1 MAVEPQDAARF
12 GRSSPVLRHWLAH
25 SHGFVVRGL
34 RGRGVVVKVYGLP
47 GAPQT
52 ILVRTRYSRRRL
64 RIPADAFDEVV
75 PANKELVVRNTLRR
89 ATRGEPRPR
98 RKVIRPLARAT
109 AHGVARFATSCGRG
123 GAHGLVLGGRAA
135 AGAGRAAAAWF
146 ARVAWPPARNG
157 TATAARAVLR
167 TTRAGGREAAQVA
180 HRAVAASATGL
191 QRGGWRGREMVRMAV
206 DDGVGGGERLVAR
219 ARSAAAAARERREAR
234 ARERAAKAPPT
245 LVGDRPE

>member
-89 ATRGEPRPR
+89 ATRGEPRQGQVEQPPR
-98 RKVIRPLARAT
+98 GSRGSHGRRRGTARRPPRAPCYGRREPAGVKRLRSRTEPSRRAR
-109 AHGVARFATSCGRG
+109 
-123 GAHGLVLGGRAA
+123 LGSSADAGAA
-135 AGAGRAAAAWF
+135 ARWS
-146 ARVAWPPARNG
+146 AWPWT
-157 TATAARAVLR
+157 TAW
-167 TTRAGGREAAQVA
+167 E
-180 HRAVAASATGL
+180 AASASSHELGAPRPP
-191 QRGGWRGREMVRMAV
+191 RG
-206 DDGVGGGERLVAR
+206 
-219 ARSAAAAARERREAR
+219 SAAR
-234 ARERAAKAPPT
+234 RERASAPPRRRRRSSAT
-245 LVGDRPE
+245 GRSSISACR